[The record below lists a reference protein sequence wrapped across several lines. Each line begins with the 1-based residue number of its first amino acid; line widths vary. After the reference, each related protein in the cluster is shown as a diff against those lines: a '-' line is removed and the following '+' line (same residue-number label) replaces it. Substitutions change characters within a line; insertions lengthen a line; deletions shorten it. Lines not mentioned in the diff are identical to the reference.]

1 MIDLVLYL
9 ITAVLYGLLASR
21 DLILQRRTS
30 IPVGPGE
37 GSYAGEREIH
47 RLIPLA
53 WITHALLLQHTLIR
67 PDGHLDLSIGHALS
81 LIGLTTVA
89 IYWFGSRR
97 VSLGILR
104 PTVLFLAVASS
115 VVPLLLPSQKS
126 VSFSQGLA
134 FELHIVVSLL
144 AYSLF
149 VIAALHAGLMVLQER
164 RLHAGEVGGRWGR
177 LPPLVAMDSMLFR
190 LVLSGFVLLTLT
202 LLSGVLFSEE
212 LFGRPFKF
220 SHKNLL
226 GVLSWAIFAGL
237 LVGRWGYGWRGRRAV
252 RWTLAG
258 FAILVLAYVGQKV
271 VLEIILHRT

>member
-9 ITAVLYGLLASR
+9 ITAVLYGLLGSR
-21 DLILQRRTS
+21 DLILQRRPTA
-30 IPVGPGE
+30 PLAPDQ

-53 WITHALLLQHTLIR
+53 WITHVLLLQHTMVR
-67 PDGHLDLSIGHALS
+67 PDHHLDLSIGHALS
-81 LIGLTTVA
+81 LIGAMTVA
-89 IYWFGSRR
+89 VYWFGSRK

-104 PTVLFLAVASS
+104 PTVLFLAFATSF
-115 VVPLLLPSQKS
+115 VPLLMPSQKS
-126 VSFSQGLA
+126 VSFSQGIA

-144 AYSLF
+144 AYSMF

-164 RLHAGEVGGRWGR
+164 RLHAGQVDGRFGR
-177 LPPLVAMDSMLFR
+177 LPSLVAMDAMLFR
-190 LVLSGFVLLTLT
+190 LVLSGFVLLTMT

-226 GVLSWAIFAGL
+226 GVTSWAIFAGL
-237 LVGRWGYGWRGRRAV
+237 LIGRWGYGWRGKRAV

-271 VLEIILHRT
+271 VLEIILHRV